1 LLSIGTDYNFAQN
14 KFINGDRVKANTI
27 NPLNVRSGPGTNYSL
42 LTFQALN
49 GETGRI
55 TGGPTYDGTNYY
67 WYKVKWD
74 KNAQEGWSYQDG
86 LEKVTTSSGNITI
99 TLKNINGT
107 STPLP
112 GANGTIRLYNSSW
125 GHLVNAA
132 TNSSGVATFNN
143 RAYAAYNIE
152 GYHMPS
158 NPTTIFEE
166 EFWGATSVNHNS
178 SNTIVS
184 LTRNMPYS
192 EQIIVKNNVT
202 GAIVTGQSV
211 AVGTVLRFEITVKNP
226 STVTREIRARLVVDR
241 DKLSGYDYDFISTS
255 ANVTGNNGTGT
266 LTFSTI
272 FTASN
277 AGDYYGVAG
286 TQTNIN
292 SNWATT
298 NGDAWTAN
306 KLGSTV
312 NSVKMIN

>member
-1 LLSIGTDYNFAQN
+1 MFTVTGQNGT
-14 KFINGDRVKANTI
+14 
-27 NPLNVRSGPGTNYSL
+27 
-42 LTFQALN
+42 
-49 GETGRI
+49 I
-55 TGGPTYDGTNYY
+55 T
-67 WYKVKWD
+67 V
-74 KNAQEGWSYQDG
+74 
-86 LEKVTTSSGNITI
+86 

-178 SNTIVS
+178 SNTTVS

-211 AVGTVLRFEITVKNP
+211 AAGTVLRFEITVKNP

-266 LTFSTI
+266 LTFSTT

-292 SNWATT
+292 SNWSTT
-298 NGDAWTAN
+298 NGDAWTA